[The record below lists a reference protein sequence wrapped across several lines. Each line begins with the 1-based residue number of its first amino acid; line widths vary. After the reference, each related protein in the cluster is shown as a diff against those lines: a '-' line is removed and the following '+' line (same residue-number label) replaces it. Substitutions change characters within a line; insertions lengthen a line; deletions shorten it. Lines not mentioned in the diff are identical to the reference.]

1 MMKAKKEEIL
11 KAHTYRRAIK
21 EFEPDQKIS
30 DTDFEFILE
39 VGRRSPS
46 SFGWEPWK
54 FVVVQNTELREKLS
68 EPSWGAQKQLA
79 SASHFV
85 ILLARK
91 GDEMRVGSDYL
102 KYKSQEID
110 KLPAEIEEMKVG
122 FFKNFMENEFD
133 LTDDRKIFD
142 WACKQVYLPFANMM
156 TAAAQIGID
165 SCPIEGFDRAKVEEI
180 LANEGVVDTE
190 RLGVAAMV
198 AFGYRKEDSPF
209 PQSRF
214 PMEEVVEWVK

>member
-1 MMKAKKEEIL
+1 MQNKKEEIL
-11 KAHTYRRAIK
+11 KAHAYRRAIK
-21 EFEPDQKIS
+21 EFEVDQKIS
-30 DTDFEFILE
+30 EEDFNFILE

-54 FVVVQNTELREKLS
+54 FIVIQNMELREKLM
-68 EPSWGAQKQLA
+68 EPSWGAQKQLP

-102 KYKSQEID
+102 SYKSKEVD
-110 KLPAEIEEMKVG
+110 KLPADIEEMKLG
-122 FFKNFMENEFD
+122 FFKGFMENEFD

-165 SCPIEGFDRAKVEEI
+165 SCPIEGFDRTKVEEI
-180 LANEGVVDTE
+180 LALESVVDTNKF
-190 RLGVAAMV
+190 GVAAML
-198 AFGYRKEDSPF
+198 AFGYKKEDSPF